1 MKSLKSLLEKKKG
14 ISKIVFTDKDVFYIF
29 TRVVK
34 EEFGNIG
41 AGKFTP
47 EFFKNK
53 TIFVR
58 CASPMWASELFLN
71 REKIIKKMNKELGE
85 ESIRGIKTK

>member
-1 MKSLKSLLEKKKG
+1 MEKKKSAG
-14 ISKIVFTDKDVFYIF
+14 RIVFADKDVFYIF
-29 TRVVK
+29 TRVIK

-53 TIFVR
+53 TVFVR
-58 CASPMWASELFLN
+58 CASPTWGSELFLN
-71 REKIIKKMNKELGE
+71 REKIIRKMNKELGE
-85 ESIRGIKTK
+85 GAIKNIKTK